1 MSNYLGRGLEQVDN
15 ISKLDNITFNGGT
28 TYALTKDS
36 SAFTPISSNAILISI
51 SGVIQQGN
59 FSVDGTNIVFNTA
72 VASSESCD
80 FIMHYGTGVAF
91 TPADSSVTKDKA
103 NFISTSSSS
112 GLQIKGDGTT
122 DGTLQL
128 NCSQNTH
135 GVKIKSPA
143 HSASQS
149 YTLTLPTTAPATDKI
164 MQTDSSGN
172 LSFVDKPSG
181 THELLLTV
189 NASGASTVELNGTAY
204 FKTDYHHFVVYFQN
218 VDLSTN
224 SSFLDVQCGVS
235 SGFITSNGYGSA
247 RYGRRTNGDNNSSD
261 LGTGDYVYTQFS
273 LNNGAAYFD
282 GDENIQGELRI
293 WNAFDSHYKVITS
306 KIMYGLQ
313 DDIGILDLGGHFKQN
328 GNLTA
333 IRFITPDSAT
343 ISGTFR
349 LYGVK

>member
-1 MSNYLGRGLEQVDN
+1 MGFIGVQPASVPLTASDITNDIINADKIADNSISEEHLDATVITGLSELAEAPADTDEFL
-15 ISKLDNITFNGGT
+15 ISDGGT
-28 TYALTKDS
+28 LKRID
-36 SAFTPISSNAILISI
+36 
-51 SGVIQQGN
+51 
-59 FSVDGTNIVFNTA
+59 
-72 VASSESCD
+72 AS
-80 FIMHYGTGVAF
+80 YVGG
-91 TPADSSVTKDKA
+91 
-103 NFISTSSSS
+103 
-112 GLQIKGDGTT
+112 G
-122 DGTLQL
+122 
-128 NCSQNTH
+128 
-135 GVKIKSPA
+135 
-143 HSASQS
+143 
-149 YTLTLPTTAPATDKI
+149 
-164 MQTDSSGN
+164 
-172 LSFVDKPSG
+172 G

-218 VDLSTN
+218 VDLSSN

-235 SGFITSNGYGSA
+235 SGFITNGSYGSA
-247 RYGRRTNGDNNSSD
+247 RYGRRTNGDGNSSD

-306 KIMYGLQ
+306 RIMYGLQ
-313 DDIGILDLGGHFKQN
+313 DDIGILDLGGHFKMN
-328 GNLTA
+328 NNLTA